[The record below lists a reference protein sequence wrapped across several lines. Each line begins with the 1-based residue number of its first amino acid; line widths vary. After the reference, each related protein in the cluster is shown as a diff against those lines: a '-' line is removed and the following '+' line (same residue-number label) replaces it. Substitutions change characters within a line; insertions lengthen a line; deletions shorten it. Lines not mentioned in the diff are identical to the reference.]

1 MIYPHNFEQKI
12 EFDAIRTMVSDHCI
26 SAMGKE
32 HAGQIQFQDD
42 LEIIERQIDE
52 TIEFCGI
59 LATGSGFPAQDYF
72 DLREEL
78 KRIRVEGA
86 FITQEMMFD
95 LRSSLM
101 TMTAIVKF
109 IKSYKETD
117 IPSIRNIMEGIQ
129 IEPWILKK
137 LEGIIDDRGM
147 IRDNASV
154 DLADLRKKIA
164 QKENAL
170 NRKIAQNLKIAK
182 QQGWVA
188 RDAEV
193 ALRDGRQVIP
203 VSASHKRQIQGLI
216 VDESATG
223 QTVYI
228 EPTEAL
234 AISNEMRELKGAEK
248 REIIRILKHFT
259 DDIRPELPALLQ
271 NYEVLGKIDF
281 VRSKARLAL
290 QINGNKPK
298 LNHSPELDWQEAI
311 HPLLYISHM
320 KQKKN
325 VVPLSIKLSRE
336 NRILVISGPN
346 AGGKS
351 VCLKTVGL
359 LQYMVQCGFPIPVG
373 DGSTSGVF
381 KNLFIDIGDEQSL
394 ENDLS
399 TYSSHLLNMKNL
411 VINGDAETLFLIDE
425 FGTGTEPRL
434 GGAIAE
440 TTLEKLNEKKCFGVV
455 TTHYS
460 NLKLLAKKGNGI
472 INGAMLF
479 DAKKME
485 PLYQLSMG
493 KPGSSF
499 AFEIARKIGFPEE
512 LLDNAEIKTGK
523 KQLDFD
529 EQLQQ
534 LDLEKRELDKK
545 KQEFSVA
552 DSFLSELIEKY
563 ENLKNDLESKKRKI
577 IEDAQEEAFSL
588 LQSSNRMIE
597 QTIREIREAQADKKK
612 TMELRKALWVEKE
625 KIKKARKTKT
635 PAKKEKEAKHGLK
648 KAKPADTKI
657 RTGDT
662 VRIPGQD
669 IKGEVLSISG
679 DEVVLGFNSISFRT
693 QLDKVEKIPVKEN
706 QKQTSKR
713 KSEGYSG
720 IADRLNAKMANF
732 SFQLDVRGMRG
743 EEAVEK
749 LRNYIDDASMLN
761 ISEVKILHGKGH
773 GILRTLVHDYLRTLP
788 EIKTF
793 RDEHIERGGHGI
805 TIVILK

>member
-1 MIYPHNFEQKI
+1 MIYPHNFEHKI
-12 EFDAIRTMVSDHCI
+12 EFNAIRDMVLDQCI
-26 SAMGKE
+26 STMGE
-32 HAGQIQFQDD
+32 DHARQIQFQDD
-42 LEIIERQIDE
+42 LGNIERQIDE
-52 TIEFCGI
+52 TMEFCNI
-59 LATGSGFPAQDYF
+59 LTHGSGFPAQDYF

-78 KRIRVEGA
+78 RRIRVEGA

-95 LRSSLM
+95 LRSSLA

-117 IPSIRNIMEGIQ
+117 IPSVREIIAGIH
-129 IEPWILKK
+129 IEPWITKK
-137 LEGIIDDRGM
+137 LEGIIDDRGV
-147 IRDNASV
+147 IRDNASA
-154 DLADLRKKIA
+154 DLADLRKKIS

-234 AISNEMRELKGAEK
+234 AISNEMRELKGAER

-259 DDIRPELPALLQ
+259 EEIRPELPALLH

-281 VRSKARLAL
+281 IRSKARLTL
-290 QINGNKPK
+290 QINGSKPN
-298 LNHSPELDWQEAI
+298 LNQSPELDWQGAI
-311 HPLLYISHM
+311 HPLLYISHK
-320 KQKKN
+320 KQKKK
-325 VVPLSIKLSRE
+325 VVPLSIKLSNE

-411 VINGDAETLFLIDE
+411 VIRGDAETLFLIDE

-440 TTLEKLNEKKCFGVV
+440 TTLERLNEKKCVGVV

-485 PLYQLSMG
+485 PLYQLSIG

-523 KQLDFD
+523 EQLDFD

-552 DSFLSELIEKY
+552 DTFLSELIEKY

-577 IEDAQEEAFSL
+577 IEDAQEEAFNL
-588 LQSSNRMIE
+588 LQTSNRMIE

-625 KIKKARKTKT
+625 KMKKVRIKKST
-635 PAKKEKEAKHGLK
+635 AKKEKEVEPVQKEII
-648 KAKPADTKI
+648 PADTKI
-657 RTGDT
+657 RTGDS

-669 IKGEVLSISG
+669 IQGEVLSISG
-679 DEVVLGFNSISFRT
+679 DEVVLGVNSISFRT
-693 QLDKVEKIPVKEN
+693 QLDKVEKIPAKEN
-706 QKQTSKR
+706 QKETSK
-713 KSEGYSG
+713 KKTKGYSG
-720 IADRLNAKMANF
+720 IADRLSAKMANF
-732 SFQLDVRGMRG
+732 SFQLDIRGMRG
-743 EEAVEK
+743 EEAIEK

-761 ISEVKILHGKGH
+761 IGEVKILHGKGH
-773 GILRTLVHDYLRTLP
+773 GILRTLVHDYLRKLP
-788 EIKTF
+788 EVKTF